1 MFDNH
6 KRESLLLRDVLKKLM
21 IIVIGSIVAA
31 YVLHLHCMQDL
42 AVPRLQCYGRVL
54 LKHFT

>member
-31 YVLHLHCMQDL
+31 VLHLHCMQDL